1 MAPEL
6 TRRSVLAAAAL
17 LPPLPGWSQQ
27 RDRLRRIGVIV
38 TSAQEDPDGMARAAA
53 LRDGLRELGWVEN
66 RNMTIEYRWNGGD
79 PTQAAAHAA
88 ELIALAPDVIV
99 ANGTTA
105 TMALQR
111 RTRSVPIVFAV
122 LTNPVGA
129 GFVENLARPG
139 GNITGFSTFEPEIAG
154 KWFETLR
161 EFSPTIQRIAV
172 ISDFGV
178 GGFAALEAAVARLAE
193 KAAISVTPIR
203 FADPAN
209 DLEGRIAAFAAEPS
223 GGLISMPTSL
233 NLLARGRLIAAA
245 ARHRLPAIYP
255 FRPYADSGGLMSY
268 GFEPVDL
275 FRRSAA
281 YVDRILKGER
291 PAELPVQAPTR
302 FQFILNMRTARA
314 LGVDVPQMLM
324 ARADELID

>member
-1 MAPEL
+1 MK
-6 TRRSVLAAAAL
+6 RRAFLALPLAVALSPARKGAA
-17 LPPLPGWSQQ
+17 QQ
-27 RDRLRRIGVIV
+27 AERVRRIGVIV
-38 TSAQEDPDGMARAAA
+38 TSSQTDPDARARAAA
-53 LRDGLRELGWVEN
+53 LRDGLRDLGWVKN
-66 RNMTIEYRWNGGD
+66 RNLTIDYRWSGGD
-79 PTQAAAHAA
+79 PVQAAAHAD
-88 ELIALAPDVIV
+88 ALVALGLDVIV
-99 ANGTTA
+99 SNGTTA

-111 RTRSVPIVFAV
+111 RTRSIPIVFAV

-129 GFVENLARPG
+129 GFVESLARPG

-161 EFSPTIQRIAV
+161 EFSPAIRRMAV
-172 ISDFGV
+172 ISDFSV

-193 KAAISVTPIR
+193 QAGIPITPIQ
-203 FADPAN
+203 FTDPAD

-223 GGLISMPTSL
+223 GGLILMPTSL
-233 NLLARGRLIAAA
+233 NLLARDRLIAAA

-268 GFEPVDL
+268 GFEPIDL
-275 FRRSAA
+275 FRRSAT

-291 PAELPVQAPTR
+291 PAELPVQGPTR
-302 FQFILNMRTARA
+302 FQFILNMKTAQA
-314 LGVDVPQMLM
+314 LGMDVPSMLL